1 MAEREKAG
9 ERPAPK
15 KLALENFSGDVFV
28 LDDDLLARGSQAAA
42 ESSRLRIIYPV
53 QRTQGDLV
61 QRLLNFMQPGTY
73 VMPHMHPMPHA
84 TESII
89 LYRGAIQLYIFDDA
103 GAVTR
108 SFRLEAGR
116 PNCMVDISPRVWHS
130 FEVLEKDTVLIEFKK
145 GPYDAQTDKVFAD
158 WAPDEDSG
166 ETEAFLNRLRLR
178 NTH

>member
-1 MAEREKAG
+1 MAEESGRSSGA
-9 ERPAPK
+9 K
-15 KLALENFSGDVFV
+15 KLALDNFSGDVFC
-28 LDDDLLARGSQAAA
+28 LDEALLARGCRAAT
-42 ESSRLRIIYPV
+42 ESPRLRIIYPV

-89 LYRGAIQLYIFDDA
+89 LHRGAIQFYIFEEDGSLA
-103 GAVTR
+103 R

-116 PNCMVDISPRVWHS
+116 ANCMVDISARVWHS

-145 GPYDAQTDKVFAD
+145 GPYDAATDKVFAG
-158 WAPDEDSG
+158 WAPQEDSG
-166 ETEAFLNRLRLR
+166 ETEAFLENLRAQATRL
-178 NTH
+178 